1 MPRAFLLILDSFGI
15 GGAPD
20 APSFG
25 DEGANTLQH
34 ICDAMALNVPNMAAL
49 GLGRAAMLST
59 GRNPLPDVP
68 LTGGYGVAREVSRGK
83 DTITGHWEIGGVPL
97 SHDWGYFP
105 HTVPALPQELID
117 GIVTRCQLPG
127 LQALCHA
134 SGTQVI
140 EDFGEEH
147 IRTGKPIAYTST
159 DSVLQI
165 AAHEAH
171 FGLDRLYEVCRV
183 ARELTYAMRIG
194 RIIARPFLGEWA
206 GEFRR
211 TGHRKDFAVTP
222 PAPTLLEV
230 LSRAGREVIS
240 VGKIG
245 DIYAHVGTG
254 REVKVAGN
262 AACMEATLNGME
274 TLADGGLL
282 MTNFVDFDTEFGHRR
297 DAVGY
302 GRALEAFDAA
312 LPKLLS
318 RLKPRDLLVLTA
330 DHGNDPSW
338 TGTDHTREQVP
349 VMSYMRGMAA
359 GGFGLRKSF
368 ADIGQTI
375 ARHLGIGP
383 LGAGTAWDPLNPAA
397 SEPPATRS

>member
-25 DEGANTLQH
+25 DEGANTLGH
-34 ICDAMALNVPNMAAL
+34 ICEHMKLNVPHMAAL
-49 GLGRAAMLST
+49 GLGLAAQLST
-59 GRNPLPDVP
+59 GRNPLAQTP
-68 LTGGYGVAREVSRGK
+68 LIGRYGVAREVSRGK
-83 DTITGHWEIGGVPL
+83 DTITGHWEIAGVPL
-97 SHDWGYFP
+97 GFDWGYFP
-105 HTVPALPQELID
+105 HTIPAFPPELIE
-117 GIVTRCQLPG
+117 GIITGCKLPG
-127 LQALCHA
+127 LLALCHA

-147 IRTGKPIAYTST
+147 IRTGKPIAYTSA

-165 AAHEAH
+165 AAHERH
-171 FGLDRLYEVCRV
+171 FGLERLYEVCRV
-183 ARELTYAMRIG
+183 ARELTYPMNIG
-194 RIIARPFLGEWA
+194 RIIARPFLGERR
-206 GEFRR
+206 GEFAR

-254 REVKVAGN
+254 REVKVSGN
-262 AACMEATLNGME
+262 QAYLEATLAGMDS
-274 TLADGGLL
+274 LADGGLL

-297 DAVGY
+297 DAIGY

-312 LPKLLS
+312 LPRIFAKL
-318 RLKPRDLLVLTA
+318 KGGDLLILTA
-330 DHGNDPSW
+330 DHGNDPTW
-338 TGTDHTREQVP
+338 RGTDHTREQVP
-349 VMSYMRGMAA
+349 VMAYMRQCTA
-359 GGFGLRKSF
+359 GSLGIRQSF
-368 ADIGQTI
+368 SDIGQSV
-375 ARHLGIGP
+375 AAHLHVGP
-383 LGAGTAWDPLNPAA
+383 LGSGTAW
-397 SEPPATRS
+397 